1 MTPKAY
7 LKKIKSNTPLIVTW
21 MDAADSYGVGVK
33 VAELSK
39 WAEENGPTRYDTL
52 GFFMGVVNERC
63 FLGFNKDS
71 SSKSGLYRGVAEIPL
86 PMIEHIYALQR

>member
-21 MDAADSYGVGVK
+21 MDASDSYGVGVK

-39 WAEENGPTRYDTL
+39 WAEENGPTRYDTI
-52 GFFMGVVNERC
+52 GFFMGIINERC

-71 SSKSGLYRGVAEIPL
+71 SSKAGLYRGVAEIPL

>member
-7 LKKIKSNTPLIVTW
+7 FKKIKLNTPIIVTW
-21 MDAADSYGVGVK
+21 VDASDSYGEGVK
-33 VAELSK
+33 VTDLDK
-39 WAEENGPTRYDTL
+39 WAERNGPTCYETI
-52 GFFMGVVNERC
+52 GFFMGIINERC

-86 PMIEHIYALQR
+86 PMIEHIYALQG